1 MKKYIQPSIVVE
13 NGVLQQSIMAGS
25 VYNEPG
31 DGEDAANAG
40 VFDKDDNLFLS
51 TDKGLWED

>member
-1 MKKYIQPSIVVE
+1 MKKYIQPSTVVE

-25 VYNEPG
+25 VFNEPG
-31 DGEDAANAG
+31 DDEDAANAG